1 MEIKYKKIG
10 ELTPYTNNARTHSDE
25 QVDQIVASIKEFGF
39 TNPLLIDEKG
49 EIIAGHGRLA
59 AAKKLNMDEVPTIEL
74 KGLSEAQKRAYVI
87 ADNKLAL
94 NAGWD
99 EELLKAEFEAL
110 QNLDFDLEL
119 TGFSED
125 ELEEMG
131 LLGDGIEIN
140 TDKADDV
147 PEIDEYPIIKQGD
160 LIELGH
166 NYQHRLLCG
175 DSTDEASVDR
185 LMDGK
190 KADMVFTDPH
200 YGVSY
205 QNNMTRKFNV
215 LKNDDVFLD
224 EWIKFLPKISKGFIF
239 VWTSYQ
245 VLPKW
250 MELLKPL
257 GEMSN
262 MIIWF
267 KGGGGLGD
275 LKGAFATDYEIAL
288 VFNRG
293 AKLQGK
299 RIGSVWDIK
308 KDHTAS
314 YIHPTQ
320 KPVALAEQAIF
331 NSSKT
336 KQIVLDL
343 FLGSG
348 STIIACENLSRQCYG
363 MEIDEKYAQ
372 VIVQRYVDYTNNPKI
387 KINGK
392 EVDWYEY
399 KEAANG

>member
-10 ELTPYTNNARTHSDE
+10 ELTPYINNARTHSDE

-59 AAKKLNMDEVPTIEL
+59 AAKKLNMGEVPTIEL

-99 EELLKAEFEAL
+99 EDLLKAELEAL
-110 QNLDFDLEL
+110 QNLDFDLEFA
-119 TGFSED
+119 GFSED

-147 PEIDEYPIIKQGD
+147 PEIEEHPIIKQGD

-175 DSTDEASVDR
+175 DSTDEASVNK
-185 LMDGK
+185 LMNGK
-190 KADMVFTDPH
+190 KADMVFTDPP
-200 YGVSY
+200 YGVGY
-205 QNNMTRKFNV
+205 QGI
-215 LKNDDVFLD
+215 KNDEPEQLERLLTKAFSNYATFTKQGAPIYVFHSD
-224 EWIKFLPKISKGFIF
+224 RMAHIF
-239 VWTSYQ
+239 HNVFRDFCHFS
-245 VLPKW
+245 
-250 MELLKPL
+250 
-257 GEMSN
+257 S
-262 MIIWF
+262 MIIWKKPVLVLSQTDYQSIHEPCMYGWL
-267 KGGGGLGD
+267 KGGTHKWNGD
-275 LKGAFATDYEIAL
+275 RKQI
-288 VFNRG
+288 
-293 AKLQGK
+293 
-299 RIGSVWDIK
+299 SVWEYTPK
-308 KDHTAS
+308 KYNKHTT
-314 YIHPTQ
+314 P
-320 KPVALAEQAIF
+320 KPVEMIEKAIF

-348 STIIACENLSRQCYG
+348 STMIACENLSRQCYG
-363 MEIDEKYAQ
+363 MELDEKYAQ
-372 VIVQRYVDYTNNPKI
+372 AIVQRYVDYTNNPKI